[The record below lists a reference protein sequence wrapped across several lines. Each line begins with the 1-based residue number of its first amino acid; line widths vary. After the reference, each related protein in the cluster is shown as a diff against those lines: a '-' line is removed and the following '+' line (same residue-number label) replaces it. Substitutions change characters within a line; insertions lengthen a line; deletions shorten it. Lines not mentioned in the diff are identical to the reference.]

1 MKKLICKK
9 KPCRYNTKRVIEL
22 ESVIRD
28 YQNANSNLLAKLNAK
43 SEDQSRSSQA
53 LQARTELIK
62 ALSWAMKT
70 CSSIAWSDRKVFGQ
84 KP

>member
-1 MKKLICKK
+1 MKKYCKK
-9 KPCRYNTKRVIEL
+9 KQCCYNTKRVIEL

-28 YQNANSNLLAKLNAK
+28 YQNANSDLFAKLNAK
-43 SEDQSRSSQA
+43 AEDQSRSSQA